1 MKKKDKKD
9 KKESEEKKLYIKSK
23 MGVDFTFSIA
33 FPPSDQ
39 EDKKKIT
46 MLENE
51 ISQRYRQSQL
61 FDEDEDN
68 AELQSL
74 EEED

>member
-1 MKKKDKKD
+1 
-9 KKESEEKKLYIKSK
+9 
-23 MGVDFTFSIA
+23 
-33 FPPSDQ
+33 
-39 EDKKKIT
+39 